1 MSSFFTSH
9 SSSSTNLLADFNIHV
24 TALSKK
30 NEKYKEKTFLQYA
43 GEMEDIINK
52 FSYPEGGDKSTVID
66 STGLVNAFF
75 ANDLYKLSMAP
86 VIDKCSKDSDGCVVQ
101 FRLDLRTT
109 KTFNTALK
117 ETYITE
123 EEFRSELALKLDEFK
138 SRVFD
143 EKTLSSVIDTPG
155 PTWKKYWVDGHK
167 SLIEGKSLI
176 ESDRAVITAN
186 FKKSDGTL
194 LNESDFYEGKVIL
207 KCVPVPND
215 PKTQSTVAL
224 SVTTDANGMPDVRAT
239 GSWQLCSFLETP
251 MMQCVYEVLHR
262 KHLQNTSASY
272 GAWLAEALYR
282 TFSGMCFLAD
292 KNIKVALF
300 SGRRTGGAL
309 FNLLQVYLWN
319 QFDTQFTPTNPL
331 GKNLG
336 SSSFWALYQLTEV
349 MNMTMSIAP
358 SGTHAHELS
367 MTLAVL
373 YPDLD
378 DPNTGFVGSQI
389 LGHLLYKYLCAG
401 QTPTPMLTDTVGTG
415 NFLKTALILNDYK
428 TGKPALCSF
437 ASARQDSGELEDYKK
452 LMTKYVTKASC
463 DKQPL
468 LMASEIDSYEDF
480 EKAISNGYAL
490 SGVGGAL
497 GDSEKII
504 SVETLGEEF
513 NEANH
518 FAASMAVK
526 VAYVWGGNGKVGYT
540 LKTGDG
546 EGKITIDTKAEA
558 SVKEDLN
565 AKATSF
571 QGFHKTARDT
581 SEPVVFD
588 STDKQDNLNAIL
600 GKLTELKGGRRR
612 TRKNVRKNTRK
623 NKQNKNRRSNKR
635 GSKK

>member
-1 MSSFFTSH
+1 MSSFE
-9 SSSSTNLLADFNIHV
+9 SSSSSSDLITDFTTRV
-24 TALSKK
+24 ATLSK
-30 NEKYKEKTFLQYA
+30 ESIKYKEKTFLQYA
-43 GEMEDIINK
+43 GEMGEIINK
-52 FSYPEGGDKSTVID
+52 FTYPEGDNSTVIN

-86 VIDKCSKDSDGCVVQ
+86 VIDKCSKDSSGCVVQ

-117 ETYITE
+117 DKYIKEET
-123 EEFRSELALKLDEFK
+123 FRSELALKLDEFK

-143 EKTLSSVIDTPG
+143 KKTLSFVIDTPG

-176 ESDRAVITAN
+176 ESKREIIIAN
-186 FKKSDGTL
+186 FKKSDGTE
-194 LNESDFYEGKVIL
+194 LNEFDFYEGTVIL
-207 KCVPVPND
+207 KCVPSPKNPN
-215 PKTQSTVAL
+215 TQSTVAL
-224 SVTTDANGMPDVRAT
+224 SVTTDAYGMTDVRAT

-262 KHLQNTSASY
+262 KHLQNTKASY

-319 QFDTQFTPTNPL
+319 QFDTQYSTSNTS

-336 SSSFWALYQLTEV
+336 SSSFWALHQLTEE
-349 MNMTMSIAP
+349 MKMTMSIAP

-401 QTPTPMLTDTVGTG
+401 STPTPMLTDTVGTG
-415 NFLKTALILNDYK
+415 NFLKTALILNDYQ
-428 TGKPALCSF
+428 TGNPALCSF
-437 ASARQDSGELEDYKK
+437 ASARQDSGKLEDYKK
-452 LMTKYVTKASC
+452 LMTKYVTKAGC
-463 DKQPL
+463 GKQPL
-468 LMASEIDSYEDF
+468 LMASEIDSYKDF
-480 EKAISNGYAL
+480 EDAISKGYTL

-497 GDSEKII
+497 GDSEKIL
-504 SVETLGEEF
+504 SVETLGKDF
-513 NEANH
+513 NEEKH

-526 VAYVWGGNGKVGYT
+526 VAYVWGGNTKVGYT

-546 EGKITIDTKAEA
+546 EGKITIDTNA
-558 SVKEDLN
+558 SESVQNDLT
-565 AKATSF
+565 AKAISF

-581 SEPVVFD
+581 TEPVIFE
-588 STDKQDNLNAIL
+588 STTDKQVLLNAIL
-600 GKLTELKGGRRR
+600 ERLINGLKGGRRR